1 MTRCLDFL
9 MLPAFALT
17 LPSWG
22 HELEVKTQLAAPAV
36 IVHAT
41 YAGTEPV
48 PFAKIQI
55 FSPADPSKEFQAANT
70 DKRGYFSFVPEGS
83 GSWKVVIDD
92 ELGHRKEIA
101 IAVPDSFTNNTS
113 ESSNGGSRA
122 ERALLGIALIF
133 GVTGVWYGYRSRR
146 S

>member
-1 MTRCLDFL
+1 MTRRLDFL
-9 MLPAFALT
+9 LLAAFALT
-17 LPSWG
+17 LPTWG
-22 HELEVKTQLAAPAV
+22 HELEVKTQLAPPAV

-55 FSPADPSKEFQAANT
+55 FSPADPNKEFQAANT

-83 GSWKVVIDD
+83 GSWRVVIDD

-101 IAVPDSFTNNTS
+101 ISVPDPFRSSTG
-113 ESSNGGSRA
+113 ESSNGGSRV
-122 ERALLGIALIF
+122 ERALLGIALIL
-133 GVTGVWYGYRSRR
+133 GVTGVWYGYKSRR
-146 S
+146 A